1 MFPFALAAQIGKAKN
16 FGHAA
21 RVESAPGTNSIGFRL
36 SKTLEADHR
45 GGGKME
51 IDVKI
56 TIKILL
62 TAEGKIYFRFKIEQ
76 IQ

>member
-16 FGHAA
+16 FGQTA

-45 GGGKME
+45 GGGGGKME

-56 TIKILL
+56 TIKMLL
-62 TAEGKIYFRFKIEQ
+62 
-76 IQ
+76 